1 MFTQALF
8 TQAYFNMTVTDVKVH
23 SPCECTGGGKCGYGE
38 VRCACGGGVVQ
49 CADDCGVCVVCECT
63 GNGQCDSGEMKCDCL
78 GDGACGHVEEV
89 VKPKLKCLIVQGRCV
104 TRLVDDEQG
113 NTIEPKPVPTKEMV
127 SCRSCKQSFH
137 AWNCTGSDPL
147 FGTKSLITNFLGK
160 STKSNFM
167 FLCDECLTV
176 FEEREADVESQRI
189 SRVEKRLTNVENRIL
204 SEIKSLS
211 CKVTGP
217 PPVTPA
223 PIDSLWADKSRVETL
238 KVKASFMVRPDNEGK
253 PTVSPSKIGDLAN
266 KLSIP
271 VQSTSTD
278 SKGRTWVTTKD
289 QESCDKLKSN
299 LSQGESPVD
308 SSKIVNVFN
317 KTPTVAIVGLKE
329 ELDKDV
335 IFDTIMRVNS
345 FGPLMNTTSFRILS
359 VKQTKKSK
367 ISGSQPVFQ
376 CVVAV
381 SDMIREII
389 EKNNNRVFFH
399 ENCLHCYDQFHVKRC
414 NNCQSF
420 HHYSDKCT
428 SSSPVCS
435 NCAGRH
441 STADCSVNTSDSKA
455 LKCANCGKLGAKGD
469 VCHKASDPNC
479 PSFLAEQ
486 TKLKKSIKY
495 YSPKN

>member
-1 MFTQALF
+1 
-8 TQAYFNMTVTDVKVH
+8 
-23 SPCECTGGGKCGYGE
+23 
-38 VRCACGGGVVQ
+38 
-49 CADDCGVCVVCECT
+49 
-63 GNGQCDSGEMKCDCL
+63 
-78 GDGACGHVEEV
+78 
-89 VKPKLKCLIVQGRCV
+89 
-104 TRLVDDEQG
+104 
-113 NTIEPKPVPTKEMV
+113 
-127 SCRSCKQSFH
+127 
-137 AWNCTGSDPL
+137 
-147 FGTKSLITNFLGK
+147 
-160 STKSNFM
+160 
-167 FLCDECLTV
+167 
-176 FEEREADVESQRI
+176 
-189 SRVEKRLTNVENRIL
+189 
-204 SEIKSLS
+204 
-211 CKVTGP
+211 
-217 PPVTPA
+217 
-223 PIDSLWADKSRVETL
+223 
-238 KVKASFMVRPDNEGK
+238 MVRPDNEGK